1 MLLVSTPTMARIIF
15 YNKVDRKTNNYKKQN
30 RIQNLQKKAI
40 YFKLPFYQNKL
51 TNSVL
56 YNEFKP

>member
-1 MLLVSTPTMARIIF
+1 MARIIF